1 MKSSEIENEKTRIKD
16 TLIIRNRCPVS
27 KDCGGCSFAGR
38 TYFEQA
44 VAKEKRVSNL
54 LSDHCEVLPI
64 FYCDQPLYYRNK
76 VHSQFKRL
84 RNGHVIVGPYEAH
97 SHKII
102 EVESCLIENRTASSI
117 IRDCAKLAERLKVEI
132 FDEVKRTGDL
142 RRILVR
148 TADATGE
155 IMVVLIIGSKY
166 FKKKKVFCDEL
177 LKLHPEITT
186 LLININTRQDSMILG
201 SGEVKKVTGNGYI
214 TDIVLGKKFRVS
226 PDSFMQSNRSQ
237 AEFLYSEAIRLAE
250 FTGEEIC
257 IDAYCG
263 TGSTTL
269 SFANYVGSITGV
281 ELNESAFKDAL
292 KNAAANKIKNAEFV
306 LGDATLYMEKLSRTD
321 TKIDAV
327 ILDPTRKGTTA
338 KFIKSL
344 SKLAPPKVVYISC
357 CPETLARDLKI
368 FENQGYTARI
378 AEPVDMFPWTDSVET
393 IVILGRNSKGT
404 KNDR

>member
-132 FDEVKRTGDL
+132 FDEVKRTGD
-142 RRILVR
+142 
-148 TADATGE
+148 
-155 IMVVLIIGSKY
+155 
-166 FKKKKVFCDEL
+166 
-177 LKLHPEITT
+177 
-186 LLININTRQDSMILG
+186 
-201 SGEVKKVTGNGYI
+201 
-214 TDIVLGKKFRVS
+214 
-226 PDSFMQSNRSQ
+226 
-237 AEFLYSEAIRLAE
+237 
-250 FTGEEIC
+250 
-257 IDAYCG
+257 
-263 TGSTTL
+263 
-269 SFANYVGSITGV
+269 
-281 ELNESAFKDAL
+281 
-292 KNAAANKIKNAEFV
+292 
-306 LGDATLYMEKLSRTD
+306 
-321 TKIDAV
+321 
-327 ILDPTRKGTTA
+327 
-338 KFIKSL
+338 
-344 SKLAPPKVVYISC
+344 
-357 CPETLARDLKI
+357 
-368 FENQGYTARI
+368 
-378 AEPVDMFPWTDSVET
+378 
-393 IVILGRNSKGT
+393 
-404 KNDR
+404 